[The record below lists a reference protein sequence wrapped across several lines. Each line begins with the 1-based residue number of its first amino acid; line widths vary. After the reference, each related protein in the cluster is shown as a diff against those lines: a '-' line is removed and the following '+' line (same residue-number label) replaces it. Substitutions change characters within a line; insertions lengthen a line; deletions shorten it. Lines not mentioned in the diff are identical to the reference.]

1 MKRNLVN
8 VFSSHKLIKISL
20 VINQIKNQSN
30 KLKELGKLLEEW
42 KKEDLM
48 QRLKKR
54 WLREAIKAMQIIKK
68 QKK

>member
-30 KLKELGKLLEEW
+30 KLKEVGKLLEEW